1 MKIKFLWTL
10 LTTLL
15 IASSMYAQRPI
26 PENTMVSE
34 TALFEREYPRVDKQK
49 RGYFR
54 LYAPKAQEVYL
65 VCGKRYDMT
74 KDNDGWWYVTTSPLV
89 VGLHFYHYMVD
100 GMTVTDI
107 ETYTYG
113 GSYGR
118 SSAIEIP
125 EGTEGDYYRPQE
137 MAHGQI
143 RSVVYYSTVEKQYRR
158 CHVYT
163 PAEYE
168 ISGKKRYPVLY
179 LQHGMCEDETSWP
192 MQGKVNFILDNLIA
206 AGECEPMLVV
216 MDKGNCSIPF
226 KPKKGENVNKARE
239 AFGSTFPS
247 ILLQDIIPNIE
258 KQFRTLTDRENRA
271 MAGLS
276 WGGHQ
281 TFMTTLYNLD
291 KFAYIGSFSGAIF
304 LRDGD
309 YETAYN
315 GVFADSKAFNKKVR
329 TLFIGIGSE
338 ENFSAQKMSETLT
351 ALGIKNT
358 FYESPGTAHE
368 WLTWRRCLK
377 EFLPLLFKK

>member
-118 SSAIEIP
+118 SSAIE
-125 EGTEGDYYRPQE
+125 GDGAWTNSFGGLLFYRGE
-137 MAHGQI
+137 TI
-143 RSVVYYSTVEKQYRR
+143 SSVS
-158 CHVYT
+158 CLYT
-163 PAEYE
+163 
-168 ISGKKRYPVLY
+168 SGVRDFGK
-179 LQHGMCEDETSWP
+179 ET
-192 MQGKVNFILDNLIA
+192 L
-206 AGECEPMLVV
+206 
-216 MDKGNCSIPF
+216 
-226 KPKKGENVNKARE
+226 
-239 AFGSTFPS
+239 
-247 ILLQDIIPNIE
+247 
-258 KQFRTLTDRENRA
+258 
-271 MAGLS
+271 
-276 WGGHQ
+276 
-281 TFMTTLYNLD
+281 
-291 KFAYIGSFSGAIF
+291 SGA
-304 LRDGD
+304 LPATWYVRRRDKLVD
-309 YETAYN
+309 E
-315 GVFADSKAFNKKVR
+315 R
-329 TLFIGIGSE
+329 
-338 ENFSAQKMSETLT
+338 
-351 ALGIKNT
+351 
-358 FYESPGTAHE
+358 
-368 WLTWRRCLK
+368 
-377 EFLPLLFKK
+377 

>member
-179 LQHGMCEDETSWP
+179 LQ
-192 MQGKVNFILDNLIA
+192 Q
-206 AGECEPMLVV
+206 
-216 MDKGNCSIPF
+216 
-226 KPKKGENVNKARE
+226 
-239 AFGSTFPS
+239 
-247 ILLQDIIPNIE
+247 
-258 KQFRTLTDRENRA
+258 
-271 MAGLS
+271 
-276 WGGHQ
+276 
-281 TFMTTLYNLD
+281 
-291 KFAYIGSFSGAIF
+291 
-304 LRDGD
+304 
-309 YETAYN
+309 
-315 GVFADSKAFNKKVR
+315 
-329 TLFIGIGSE
+329 
-338 ENFSAQKMSETLT
+338 
-351 ALGIKNT
+351 
-358 FYESPGTAHE
+358 ES
-368 WLTWRRCLK
+368 
-377 EFLPLLFKK
+377 

>member
-1 MKIKFLWTL
+1 MVVCHHFSFGRWT
-10 LTTLL
+10 
-15 IASSMYAQRPI
+15 S
-26 PENTMVSE
+26 
-34 TALFEREYPRVDKQK
+34 
-49 RGYFR
+49 
-54 LYAPKAQEVYL
+54 
-65 VCGKRYDMT
+65 
-74 KDNDGWWYVTTSPLV
+74 
-89 VGLHFYHYMVD
+89 FYHYMVD

-179 LQHGMCEDETSWP
+179 LQHGMCEDETSWS

-206 AGECEPMLVV
+206 TGECEPMLVV

-304 LRDGD
+304 YVMGIMKQPIMVYLP
-309 YETAYN
+309 TARHSIKRSAHYSS
-315 GVFADSKAFNKKVR
+315 ALAAKK
-329 TLFIGIGSE
+329 T
-338 ENFSAQKMSETLT
+338 SA
-351 ALGIKNT
+351 
-358 FYESPGTAHE
+358 H
-368 WLTWRRCLK
+368 RR
-377 EFLPLLFKK
+377 

>member
-1 MKIKFLWTL
+1 
-10 LTTLL
+10 
-15 IASSMYAQRPI
+15 
-26 PENTMVSE
+26 
-34 TALFEREYPRVDKQK
+34 
-49 RGYFR
+49 
-54 LYAPKAQEVYL
+54 
-65 VCGKRYDMT
+65 
-74 KDNDGWWYVTTSPLV
+74 
-89 VGLHFYHYMVD
+89 
-100 GMTVTDI
+100 
-107 ETYTYG
+107 
-113 GSYGR
+113 
-118 SSAIEIP
+118 
-125 EGTEGDYYRPQE
+125 
-137 MAHGQI
+137 
-143 RSVVYYSTVEKQYRR
+143 
-158 CHVYT
+158 
-163 PAEYE
+163 
-168 ISGKKRYPVLY
+168 
-179 LQHGMCEDETSWP
+179 
-192 MQGKVNFILDNLIA
+192 
-206 AGECEPMLVV
+206 MLVV

>member
-1 MKIKFLWTL
+1 MQHSF
-10 LTTLL
+10 
-15 IASSMYAQRPI
+15 Q
-26 PENTMVSE
+26 
-34 TALFEREYPRVDKQK
+34 
-49 RGYFR
+49 
-54 LYAPKAQEVYL
+54 AQERRRYKQ
-65 VCGKRYDMT
+65 GKRCIR
-74 KDNDGWWYVTTSPLV
+74 
-89 VGLHFYHYMVD
+89 LH
-100 GMTVTDI
+100 
-107 ETYTYG
+107 
-113 GSYGR
+113 
-118 SSAIEIP
+118 
-125 EGTEGDYYRPQE
+125 
-137 MAHGQI
+137 
-143 RSVVYYSTVEKQYRR
+143 
-158 CHVYT
+158 
-163 PAEYE
+163 
-168 ISGKKRYPVLY
+168 
-179 LQHGMCEDETSWP
+179 
-192 MQGKVNFILDNLIA
+192 
-206 AGECEPMLVV
+206 
-216 MDKGNCSIPF
+216 
-226 KPKKGENVNKARE
+226 
-239 AFGSTFPS
+239 FPS

-309 YETAYN
+309 YKTAYN

-338 ENFSAQKMSETLT
+338 ENFGAQKMSDTLT